1 MKVKHKIACSQFN
14 ILLAGVMA
22 VAAVNAETI
31 VGEPDAYLD
40 YIEANGS
47 QYIDT
52 GVNAETG
59 LKARMDMQ
67 IPSSG
72 NNDTC
77 ILGAR
82 HSDIRFLMI
91 HSVEATSKPF
101 VGYGNGSN
109 RSWRPSSTFPTD
121 AFEYISD
128 FSNGTAVQVYVNE
141 YADRTGMISSSSQAA
156 LAGSAPRGGWRDYN
170 ERHEQHYALSLCRK
184 L

>member
-1 MKVKHKIACSQFN
+1 MNLGKVIQIGVRWQFCIISAMAFALSISSAC
-14 ILLAGVMA
+14 ADT
-22 VAAVNAETI
+22 ETA
-31 VGEPDAYLD
+31 EPDAFLD
-40 YIEANGS
+40 YIEATGT

-91 HSVEATSKPF
+91 HSVEAKSKPF

-109 RSWRPSSTFPTD
+109 RSWRPSSTFPTN
-121 AFEYISD
+121 AFE
-128 FSNGTAVQVYVNE
+128 
-141 YADRTGMISSSSQAA
+141 M
-156 LAGSAPRGGWRDYN
+156 L
-170 ERHEQHYALSLCRK
+170 
-184 L
+184 